1 MRNVC
6 GRTTWLTGRTDSTE
20 FSKWRLGRSPG
31 SFRNRAEVPAD
42 TQECIHTFFSDT
54 CPPVLLA
61 NRLCVQLSLLTG
73 ADLGTSVV
81 QTPWIWVP
89 LECRAWGPLWGGV
102 APFQKLPLGG
112 EKWVWGH
119 SGRVFI
125 ENSFI
130 PSVFCLMNDFS
141 LQKGLF
147 VVVNAAAQT
156 SRDEGQAGT
165 CSLSGLTDVLCVL
178 ASSGILR

>member
-1 MRNVC
+1 M
-6 GRTTWLTGRTDSTE
+6 E

-31 SFRNRAEVPAD
+31 SFRNRAEALAD
-42 TQECIHTFFSDT
+42 TQECTHTQECIHTFVCDT
-54 CPPVLLA
+54 CPPVLLG

-89 LECRAWGPLWGGV
+89 LEGRARGPLWGGV
-102 APFQKLPLGG
+102 APFQKIPLGG

-125 ENSFI
+125 ENPFI
-130 PSVFCLMNDFS
+130 PSV
-141 LQKGLF
+141 LQIGLF

-178 ASSGILR
+178 APSGILR